1 MKKYKKILF
10 IFLVIIIII
19 LGIILYKNISIG
31 NSENKN
37 EKILAEIEFLE
48 KKLVTL
54 LNEMNNIESRNY
66 NLSVSEINESS
77 NSKEGEKEN
86 QEGNNDS
93 NSEQTKTNEE
103 DEKNKNQE
111 EQQEQQENSNSE
123 SSNNNKTSG
132 EEEKNE
138 EYTLKQ
144 TGVLTNTEDI
154 DWEHIK
160 TEVEN
165 LYLTIPTITLD
176 LYQEEIAKE
185 DILGLNQELDNL
197 TKAVKE
203 ENKETALSVLSKLY
217 EFVSKFADKIANN
230 ENYKGIIATKNEL
243 FKAYSKLDSKNWQEI
258 SKDVT
263 KTIETYSARILNTNN
278 NSNKQDLAN
287 KIYIMLNEL
296 QNAVNLQDEAI
307 FLIKYKNILEDMNNM

>member
-10 IFLVIIIII
+10 VFLFILIII
-19 LGIILYKNISIG
+19 LGVILYKNISNG
-31 NSENKN
+31 NSENEN
-37 EKILAEIEFLE
+37 EKTLSKIEYLE
-48 KKLVTL
+48 KKFVTL

-66 NLSVSEINESS
+66 NLSVSEINETSSSKEEGKGNQEESNNS
-77 NSKEGEKEN
+77 NS
-86 QEGNNDS
+86 QE
-93 NSEQTKTNEE
+93 TKTNEE
-103 DEKNKNQE
+103 NRENKNQE
-111 EQQEQQENSNSE
+111 ENQESNSE
-123 SSNNNKTSG
+123 SSNSNKSSG

-144 TGVLTNTEDI
+144 TGILTNTEDI

-197 TKAVKE
+197 TKAVEE
-203 ENKETALSVLSKLY
+203 ENKEASLNVLSKLY

-230 ENYKGIIATKNEL
+230 ENYKGLIATKNEL
-243 FKAYSKLDSKNWQEI
+243 FKVYSKLDSKNWQEI
-258 SKDVT
+258 SNDVT
-263 KTIETYSARILNTNN
+263 KTIETYSTRILNTNN
-278 NSNKQDLAN
+278 NSDKQDLKN